1 MGVAPHWYLNKWLGE
16 GMGMGNIYDYGCGHG
31 VGLLE
36 EMVHM
41 FDMSA
46 IRRGD
51 GRAWKVVVM
60 GAALN
65 RHIPME

>member
-1 MGVAPHWYLNKWLGE
+1 
-16 GMGMGNIYDYGCGHG
+16 MGMGSIYDCGCGQG
-31 VGLLE
+31 AGLVE

-46 IRRGD
+46 IRRGG
-51 GRAWKVVVM
+51 GRAYKVVVM